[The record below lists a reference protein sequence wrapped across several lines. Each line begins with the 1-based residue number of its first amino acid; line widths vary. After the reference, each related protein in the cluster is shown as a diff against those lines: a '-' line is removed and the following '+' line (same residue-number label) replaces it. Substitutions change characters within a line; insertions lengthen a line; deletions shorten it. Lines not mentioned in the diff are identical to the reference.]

1 MNLEFLIKKLNLEDK
16 VLELDVQSNDVLLD
30 EEEYDRLRN
39 NMENPIPKNLEG
51 QNKLDSVKIF
61 I

>member
-30 EEEYDRLRN
+30 EEEYDR
-39 NMENPIPKNLEG
+39 
-51 QNKLDSVKIF
+51 
-61 I
+61 